1 MALETDYGEPLT
13 LTTFLQ
19 DVSLHRDVEE
29 DEKKDCV
36 KIMTAHTAKGLEFH
50 TVIVAGMSEK
60 TFPSARA
67 LEERREDALEEERRL
82 AYVAMT
88 RAKQRLFM
96 TESEGFGFRGYSK
109 TPSRFLFDIN
119 DEHISRIGLI
129 SEEIMAEHAL
139 QTVIRKPSA
148 NNHLNVGDR
157 VKHKAFGEGVIE
169 EVDELTKT
177 YTIRFLNG
185 IKPIRFDYQ
194 GLSQVF

>member
-1 MALETDYGEPLT
+1 M
-13 LTTFLQ
+13 
-19 DVSLHRDVEE
+19 
-29 DEKKDCV
+29 K
-36 KIMTAHTAKGLEFH
+36 
-50 TVIVAGMSEK
+50 AGMSEK

-88 RAKQRLFM
+88 RAKQKLFL

-109 TPSRFLFDIN
+109 TPSRFLFDIKN
-119 DEHISRIGLI
+119 EHICRIGI
-129 SEEIMAEHAL
+129 IGTEIMAEHAL

-148 NNHLNVGDR
+148 QNHLAAGDR

-169 EVDELTKT
+169 TVDENTKT